1 MTLYNK
7 FLTGKCVVCIIHLRL
22 FNEKENANHYGSY
35 SGLIEK
41 AVSEF
46 LSRPVEPYEDDI
58 HDIEE
63 VKKSDEWIEIE
74 TLRNKIR
81 NQ

>member
-1 MTLYNK
+1 MKKRMQITISK
-7 FLTGKCVVCIIHLRL
+7 EIK
-22 FNEKENANHYGSY
+22 EKMDDAKDFYGGY

-46 LSRPVEPYEDDI
+46 LTRPVEPYEDDI
-58 HDIEE
+58 EDIEK
-63 VKKSDEWIEIE
+63 VKHSKEWIDIE
-74 TLRNKIR
+74 SLRNKIR

>member
-1 MTLYNK
+1 MKKRMQITISDELK
-7 FLTGKCVVCIIHLRL
+7 KQMDDAKDF
-22 FNEKENANHYGSY
+22 YGSY

-74 TLRNKIR
+74 NLRNKIR

>member
-1 MTLYNK
+1 MKKRMQITVSEDLK
-7 FLTGKCVVCIIHLRL
+7 KQMDDAKDF
-22 FNEKENANHYGSY
+22 YGGY

-46 LSRPVEPYEDDI
+46 LTRPVEPYEDDI
-58 HDIEE
+58 KDFEE
-63 VKKSDEWIEIE
+63 AKQSDEWIDIE
-74 TLRNKIR
+74 SLRKKIR